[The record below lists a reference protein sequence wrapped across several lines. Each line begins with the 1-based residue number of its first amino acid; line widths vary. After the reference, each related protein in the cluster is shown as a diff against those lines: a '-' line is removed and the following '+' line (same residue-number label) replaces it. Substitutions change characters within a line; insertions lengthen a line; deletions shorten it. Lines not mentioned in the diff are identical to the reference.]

1 MGILLEKG
9 NGNFLRFLQACLKGL
24 QTLNDKFNTFTLSTQ
39 EDIKFNGQKI
49 YLTRRLNDL
58 YDTDQRRIYIV
69 REESITPKYFFR
81 NSESQTDYIYRI
93 SEVHTPFYV
102 GRTSELGN
110 PYDFV
115 VYVPV
120 SLVYNEEAF
129 NATIKRYI
137 PSDKRYII
145 QTY

>member
-9 NGNFLRFLQACLKGL
+9 NGSFLRFLQACLKGL
-24 QTLNDKFNTFTLSTQ
+24 QTLNDKFNVFTLATQ

-58 YDTDQRRIYIV
+58 YDSTNRAIYIATTQGIETKYIY
-69 REESITPKYFFR
+69 RSI
-81 NSESQTDYIYRI
+81 ESQTDYIYRTI
-93 SEVHTPFYV
+93 EASTPYYV
-102 GRTSELGN
+102 GRIGEIGLE
-110 PYDFV
+110 YDFV

-120 SLVYNEEAF
+120 SLVYNDEAF
-129 NATIKRYI
+129 NATINRYI
-137 PSDKRYII
+137 AADKRYII